1 MKILRD
7 KRSLTRFLILYLSAV
22 EKPNK
27 LSDLSESLDMS
38 EQGVSNYLSDMEKE
52 KLIDTSGHRYHPTS
66 KGMEY
71 VRDVIQEISTF
82 LDEASEKIEF
92 ISRCTALADEFIE
105 EGDEV
110 GLFMKDGFLHAA
122 KEGSSSMGT
131 ALMDAKEGEPV
142 LVGGL
147 RGITELNIGTLYILC
162 AEIGDA
168 TEITASNLREKIK
181 DIDYEK
187 VAIMDEKEYGLANT
201 LNIEPDIKF
210 APLES
215 SLHAADKGLN
225 VLFMVDEDQVD
236 NIIEK
241 IKARNRNRDEE
252 YNINFKIL

>member
-7 KRSLTRFLILYLSAV
+7 KRSLTRFLVLYLSAV

-52 KLIDTSGHRYHPTS
+52 ELIDTSGHRYHPTS

-92 ISRCTALADEFIE
+92 ISRCTAIADEHIE

-122 KEGSSSMGT
+122 KKESTSMGT
-131 ALMDAKEGEPV
+131 ALMEAKNGEPV

-162 AEIGDA
+162 ADIGEQVD
-168 TEITASNLREKIK
+168 TTLSELKEKIK
-181 DIDYEK
+181 DIDYDK
-187 VAIMDEKEYGLANT
+187 VAVMDEKEYGLANT
-201 LNIEPDIKF
+201 LDIEPDIKF

-225 VLFMVDEDQVD
+225 VLFMVDEDQIE
-236 NIIEK
+236 NIVEK

-252 YNINFKIL
+252 YKIRFEVL